1 MRILEEGHAL
11 RQEAYQRERE
21 ALQARAEERERRH
34 KAELLA
40 LEAQMQAK
48 LEVLTRV
55 NEDLTRRLALSRRGR
70 AEPTSCPIPSPAGP
84 DASGHSL

>member
-1 MRILEEGHAL
+1 MEEGHAL

-21 ALQARAEERERRH
+21 AHQALSEERERRH

-48 LEVLTRV
+48 LEALSRV
-55 NEDLTRRLALSRRGR
+55 NETLTRELERRGEGGDAR
-70 AEPTSCPIPSPAGP
+70 LLKTEVVYVKTP
-84 DASGHSL
+84 DR